1 MFPNMVLATAMTTKI
16 RKQIYI
22 ESDQNAVIK
31 RLSNESGMP
40 EAEII
45 RQAIDQHVQ
54 ALRAPKRDLGAW
66 EAERTFIMR
75 LMCQETIVGNRT
87 WRREDL
93 YER

>member
-1 MFPNMVLATAMTTKI
+1 MTAKI

-22 ESDQNAVIK
+22 EPDQNAVIK
-31 RLSNESGMP
+31 RLSNESGMA

-45 RQAIDQHVQ
+45 RQAINQHVQ
-54 ALRAPKRDLGAW
+54 ALRTPKRDLGAW

-75 LMCQETIVGNRT
+75 LIHQGAVAGNRT
-87 WRREDL
+87 WKRDEL

>member
-1 MFPNMVLATAMTTKI
+1 MTAKI
-16 RKQIYI
+16 RKQVYI
-22 ESDQNAVIK
+22 EPDQNAVIK

-66 EAERTFIMR
+66 EAERAFIMR
-75 LMCQETIVGNRT
+75 LMR
-87 WRREDL
+87 
-93 YER
+93 